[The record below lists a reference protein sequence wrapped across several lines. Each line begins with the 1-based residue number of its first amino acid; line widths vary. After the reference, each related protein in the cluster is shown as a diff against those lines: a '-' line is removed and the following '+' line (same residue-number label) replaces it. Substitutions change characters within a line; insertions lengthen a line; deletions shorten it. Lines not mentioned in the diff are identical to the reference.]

1 MNDLQNTA
9 QEKSVLRWGGLAG
22 IVGGILL
29 VAVFVIVGVF
39 VGADPAEPEG
49 LVMRFPDVRAAYI
62 VAEGLYL
69 GVLALWAIHF
79 LALYR
84 ALRAT
89 SLAPALFG
97 SVLGIMG
104 LVVLAAGALPQVART
119 PISDLYH
126 APGATPEDQATL
138 VLLWQAAQGIFDALL
153 VTGLLL
159 LPIGLLTLGVAILRT
174 PAFGK
179 AFGGVS
185 VVLGVLGVAAG
196 VVLLIDSGSPICVVG
211 ILALIVFHIALGWK
225 VYSLSR
231 GPVGGL
237 EDLGP
242 SLCSYSPNRPEEE
255 FSELPLYGV
264 QLRDAERRSVR
275 RVMSSS
281 YSQPSPRRSKVPP
294 RESLLETSAHRAR
307 RQVP

>member
-1 MNDLQNTA
+1 MMNDLQNTA

-29 VAVFVIVGVF
+29 VAVFVFYGVF

-49 LVMRFPDVRAAYI
+49 LVMRFPDVRAAHI

-89 SLAPALFG
+89 SPAPALFG

-126 APGATPEDQATL
+126 APEATPEDKATL
-138 VLLWQAAQGIFDALL
+138 VLLWQATQGIFDALL
-153 VTGLLL
+153 VVGLLL
-159 LPIGLLTLGVAILRT
+159 LPIGVIALGVAMLGA

-179 AFGGVS
+179 GFGWMS
-185 VVLGVLGVAAG
+185 LVVGVLGVAAG
-196 VVLLIDSGSPICVVG
+196 VVLLIDPGSPIALVS
-211 ILALIVFHIALGWK
+211 ILSLIIFHIALGWK
-225 VYSLSR
+225 VYTLSR
-231 GPVGGL
+231 V
-237 EDLGP
+237 
-242 SLCSYSPNRPEEE
+242 R
-255 FSELPLYGV
+255 
-264 QLRDAERRSVR
+264 RRS
-275 RVMSSS
+275 
-281 YSQPSPRRSKVPP
+281 
-294 RESLLETSAHRAR
+294 
-307 RQVP
+307 